1 MTTTMV
7 KAAMLRSTLSPTVFW
22 RIREAI
28 PQVLQLS
35 LNALSLLLPLVAWII
50 IAHSAWADPRFLP
63 TPQMVVAA
71 LGRLWQEGL
80 LLTDTIA
87 SFTRVTTGFV
97 LAALVAVPI
106 GVGMGAFASI
116 RALGEPIIG
125 LLRYMPAPAFIPLL
139 ILYFGLD
146 EEPKIALIF
155 IGTLFFN
162 VLMIMD
168 AVKFIPKELIE
179 VTYTLGGRRWQVLS
193 QVILPYIVPNV
204 LDAFRVN
211 IAASWNLVIVA
222 ELIAANEG
230 LGRRIQL
237 AQRFFRTDE
246 IFACLLVLGLIG
258 LTLDLSM
265 RLLMRR
271 TCRWAFRKA

>member
-1 MTTTMV
+1 MV
-7 KAAMLRSTLSPTVFW
+7 KTVMPRSTLSPTVFW
-22 RIREAI
+22 RIHEAI

-35 LNALSLLLPLVAWII
+35 LNALSLLLPLVAWLI

-87 SFTRVTTGFV
+87 SFTRVTTGFL

-146 EEPKIALIF
+146 EEPKIALVF

-230 LGRRIQL
+230 LGKRIQL

-271 TCRWAFRKA
+271 TCRWAFR

>member
-1 MTTTMV
+1 MV